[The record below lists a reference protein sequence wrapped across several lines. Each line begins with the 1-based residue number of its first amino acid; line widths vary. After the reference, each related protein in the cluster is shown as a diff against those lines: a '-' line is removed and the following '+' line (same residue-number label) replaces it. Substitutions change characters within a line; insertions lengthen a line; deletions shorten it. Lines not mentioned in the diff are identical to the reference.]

1 LLNNE
6 PKEVAMQEMR
16 IHWADVIAR
25 AAKGPQVIATGITP
39 SGNIHVGNMR
49 EVVTADAIFR
59 ATKDIGEAARLIYI
73 ADTYD
78 PLRTVYPFLPAA
90 YKKYVGMPLSE
101 IPDPFGCC
109 SSYAEHYL
117 RPFTESLSH
126 LDITVEVYLADH
138 MYKMGLYTEA
148 TKVALEQHDVIADII
163 ETVSK
168 RRLPTWWSPYNPLC
182 EECRRISAAQIVE
195 HVTTQN
201 SVKYRCQCGAE
212 GLADY
217 SKGQGK
223 LAWRVDWP
231 ARWKILGV
239 TIEPFGKDHAVAG
252 GSYDTGQRISREV
265 YGYPPPI
272 PVPYGHIHLKG
283 RGKMSSSKGITITIS
298 EMLESAPADVLRY
311 MIIKTKPEKLIDFDP
326 SLGLLTLVDEF
337 DHGEGRAVEL
347 ARVSE
352 HGCNV
357 PFKHMVTAV
366 QIANN
371 CEELVQVLHRSG
383 YETTD
388 LHALRKRARNV
399 RNWLERFAPEFVK
412 FKVQRSLP
420 VQVKTLNIGQKTA
433 LAKLAKALEAKSND
447 PEWLHNEVYAI
458 SEEVGIDSKDAFKA
472 IYIALLAKTSGPR
485 AGWFLTSLS
494 PEFVIARFKAAA
506 RDT

>member
-1 LLNNE
+1 MVGME
-6 PKEVAMQEMR
+6 ETR

-25 AAKGPQVIATGITP
+25 AAEGQQVIATGITP

-59 ATKDIGEAARLIYI
+59 AIKERNAARLIYV
-73 ADTYD
+73 ADTFD

-109 SSYAEHYL
+109 ASYAEHYL
-117 RPFTESLSH
+117 IPFSESLSQ
-126 LDITVEVYLADH
+126 LDIDLEVYLADQ
-138 MYKMGLYTEA
+138 MYKKGQYTEA
-148 TKVALEQHDVIADII
+148 TKVALEQRDAIAEII

-168 RRLPTWWSPYNPLC
+168 RELPTWWSPFNPLC
-182 EECRRISAAQIVE
+182 EQCQRISAARIVE
-195 HVTTQN
+195 HIAARN
-201 SVKYRCQCGAE
+201 SVKYICQCGAE
-212 GLADY
+212 GTADY

-265 YGYPPPI
+265 YGYTPPT

-283 RGKMSSSKGITITIS
+283 RGKMSSSKGVTITIS

-326 SLGLLTLVDEF
+326 GLGLLTLVDEF
-337 DHGEGRAVEL
+337 DHGSGRAFEL
-347 ARVSE
+347 SRISE
-352 HGCNV
+352 QRCDV
-357 PFKHMVTAV
+357 PFKHMVTAI
-366 QIANN
+366 QIANS
-371 CEELVQVLHRSG
+371 CDELVHVLQRSG

-388 LHALRKRARNV
+388 MSALKKRARNV
-399 RNWLERFAPEFVK
+399 RNWLDRFAPEFVK
-412 FKVQRSLP
+412 FQVQSSLP
-420 VQVKTLNIGQKTA
+420 VQVKTLNSGQRKA
-433 LAKLAKALEAKSND
+433 LAKLAIALETNSSN
-447 PEWLHNEVYAI
+447 PEWLHNEVYTI

-472 IYIALLAKTSGPR
+472 IYISLLAKTSGPR
-485 AGWFLTSLS
+485 AGWFLTSLN
-494 PEFVIARFKAAA
+494 PEFVIARFKDAAI
-506 RDT
+506 DVH